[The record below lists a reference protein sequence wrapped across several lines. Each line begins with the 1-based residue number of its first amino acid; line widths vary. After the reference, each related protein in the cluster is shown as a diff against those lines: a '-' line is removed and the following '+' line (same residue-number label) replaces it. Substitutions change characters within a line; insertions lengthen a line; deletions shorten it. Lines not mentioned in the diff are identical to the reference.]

1 MKISYFLYSLL
12 VSAWVFTDAPLYNRS
27 RPKISA
33 ITVNKSRP
41 GRGLTKSTEIK
52 GYLKNTADEDRL
64 LPLLFQSFLERWF
77 MIREDSPFL

>member
-1 MKISYFLYSLL
+1 MECSSYQGSDNCPP
-12 VSAWVFTDAPLYNRS
+12 S
-27 RPKISA
+27 PKISA
-33 ITVNKSRP
+33 IAINKSQT

-52 GYLKNTADEDRL
+52 EYLKNTADEDRL